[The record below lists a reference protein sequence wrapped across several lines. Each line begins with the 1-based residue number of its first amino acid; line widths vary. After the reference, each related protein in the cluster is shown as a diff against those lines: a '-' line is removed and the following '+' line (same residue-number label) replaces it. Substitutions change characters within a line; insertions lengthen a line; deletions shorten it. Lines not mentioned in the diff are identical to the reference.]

1 MHLFY
6 GVYDSLL
13 RLIEKEIID
22 TKILASIHL
31 SMFLRL
37 MGHIGK
43 KKRELVYYSST
54 NSQEFSLITEDR
66 FVESNRRSNLM
77 YYISLHRY
85 IHSIVINNYT

>member
-43 KKRELVYYSST
+43 KKESSY
-54 NSQEFSLITEDR
+54 I
-66 FVESNRRSNLM
+66 NRPQIRKNF
-77 YYISLHRY
+77 H
-85 IHSIVINNYT
+85 